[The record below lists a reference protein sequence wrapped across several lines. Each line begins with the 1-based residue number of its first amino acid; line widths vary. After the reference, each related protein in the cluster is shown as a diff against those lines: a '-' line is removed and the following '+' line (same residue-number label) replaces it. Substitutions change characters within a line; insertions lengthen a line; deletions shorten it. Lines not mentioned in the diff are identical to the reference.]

1 MVLVSLRETPNQ
13 TIMSKGAPWVLL
25 CIVLIFTLA
34 SSAWS
39 QENVQDAVEK
49 SAAKIEAFKAW
60 LDTNGAKYERLEFTR
75 VKGRGITALANTDMG
90 VRSTFSLSWSNSVFF
105 RVVR

>member
-1 MVLVSLRETPNQ
+1 ML
-13 TIMSKGAPWVLL
+13 KGAPWVLL
-25 CIVLIFTLA
+25 CIIVLFMLT
-34 SSAWS
+34 SGAWS

-60 LDTNGAKYERLEFTR
+60 LDTNGAKYDRLEFAR

-90 VRSTFSLSWSNSVFF
+90 VRSAFSLLQLISCFSGLYADLTFTYVLQ
-105 RVVR
+105 